1 MQERF
6 GLCVVGD
13 GLERRLEADGLFEQ
27 LLVERAD
34 GVGERGFD
42 VAGQLRRGGALG
54 GGASMGAR
62 GYRINRIVLINLMN
76 FIVGVSFTLSG
87 MLSPGA
93 FALFAVLSCIEGIAG
108 GIFNAS
114 FVAVVQTR
122 IDCSVR
128 GSWPIRS
135 GSPRPSSSQDW

>member
-1 MQERF
+1 MVVVQERF

-54 GGASMGAR
+54 GDGVAQRGFVFGSGVENAVLAMSTSVAASMR
-62 GYRINRIVLINLMN
+62 M
-76 FIVGVSFTLSG
+76 TLQYFS
-87 MLSPGA
+87 
-93 FALFAVLSCIEGIAG
+93 I
-108 GIFNAS
+108 
-114 FVAVVQTR
+114 
-122 IDCSVR
+122 
-128 GSWPIRS
+128 
-135 GSPRPSSSQDW
+135 